1 MGHVDHGK
9 TTLLDK
15 LRKTQVAAMEAG
27 GITQHIGAFLGMN
40 TNYLTLCLGTPSILS

>member
-15 LRKTQVAAMEAG
+15 IRNANVVAG
-27 GITQHIGAFLGMN
+27 
-40 TNYLTLCLGTPSILS
+40 